1 MRGIGALAL
10 CTVLIAASDPAAS
23 NPCPPHEAGAE
34 YPWDAHGMMPGDK
47 YAWVYIDVDR
57 AGQPLACKVGETNIF
72 DPDTLFQLCSSYK
85 ESWRARPASAGDPDR
100 RTIKRQT
107 VMIGPA
113 HEKANQD
120 ARRAWFKA
128 HPDERASCYPED

>member
-1 MRGIGALAL
+1 
-10 CTVLIAASDPAAS
+10 
-23 NPCPPHEAGAE
+23 
-34 YPWDAHGMMPGDK
+34 MMPGDK

-57 AGQPLACKVGETNIF
+57 TGQPLVCKVGETNIF

-85 ESWRARPASAGDPDR
+85 ESWRAPPASAGDPDR
-100 RTIKRQT
+100 RTVKRQT

-113 HEKANQD
+113 HEKANQE
-120 ARRAWFKA
+120 ARRAWFKM